1 MRIPDP
7 TSAPAGAPIRS
18 LSPSFAVSSPLL
30 SSSSYT
36 PYTRY
41 LYSY

>member
-18 LSPSFAVSSPLL
+18 LSLSFATSSPLL
-30 SSSSYT
+30 SSSYP
-36 PYTRY
+36 PYSRY

>member
-18 LSPSFAVSSPLL
+18 ISSSSPLL
-30 SSSSYT
+30 SSSYT
-36 PYTRY
+36 PYSRY